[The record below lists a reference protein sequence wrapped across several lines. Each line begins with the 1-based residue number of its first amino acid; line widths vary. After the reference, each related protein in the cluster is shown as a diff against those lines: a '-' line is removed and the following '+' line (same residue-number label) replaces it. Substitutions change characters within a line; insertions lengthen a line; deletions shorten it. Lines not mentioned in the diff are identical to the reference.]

1 MTQKKTTR
9 QKNPTIIKTDE
20 GLVSSLPLLRYGT
33 RLQIL
38 LSLFF
43 TEGTLAR
50 LNEWRRRCG
59 TTTVPFEAPPT
70 GERENQSFFLLLC
83 FLSQKASYD
92 EMRSDVLVFC
102 SLSHATII
110 IIKKKQLKKK
120 QKQNNNVAPTVTGT
134 NTKGSMLLVSV
145 TDNEGG
151 GGLRCV
157 RHKHLGGFR
166 KKELVKSHFDKDLAP

>member
-1 MTQKKTTR
+1 MKASFPRSRWYAMAHVCKYCS
-9 QKNPTIIKTDE
+9 
-20 GLVSSLPLLRYGT
+20 VF
-33 RLQIL
+33 
-38 LSLFF
+38 FF

-92 EMRSDVLVFC
+92 EMRSDVLVFLLIVTC
-102 SLSHATII
+102 NDNNN
-110 IIKKKQLKKK
+110 KKKKLKKK
-120 QKQNNNVAPTVTGT
+120 KKNNGALTVTGT

-151 GGLRCV
+151 G
-157 RHKHLGGFR
+157 
-166 KKELVKSHFDKDLAP
+166 D